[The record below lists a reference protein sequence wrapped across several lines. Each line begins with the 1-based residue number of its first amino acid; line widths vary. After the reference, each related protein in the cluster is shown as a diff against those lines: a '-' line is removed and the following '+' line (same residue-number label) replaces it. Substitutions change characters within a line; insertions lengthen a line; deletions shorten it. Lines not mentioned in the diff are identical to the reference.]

1 MKITPEARKIACDFS
16 KARID
21 WIPKDPELAQFW
33 NAVSIGL
40 PLLEGYLIRALSKAK
55 KEIPPNRDDLYADC
69 ELFCRQ
75 EANHSK
81 THMAFN
87 DMVSDTGR
95 YPRIGEFVDKLEAE
109 YKEFDRKY
117 GLRHAM
123 LYAEGFE
130 TAGPIFAMYFL
141 VQANKRLADDDVDL
155 VTLSLWRWHLSE
167 EFEHRCC
174 AFNVVEELYG
184 TYWGRIFGICKAT
197 GHLLSFAIPLSEY
210 MLEQDMKAGRI
221 ERGFKARLRKF
232 RSYSG
237 MFFFIT
243 PRLLRAFSPWYNPK
257 NLKEPPGCEEVLMIA
272 SETLDLNQMA
282 SRARETVGGRV

>member
-1 MKITPEARKIACDFS
+1 MNIEPEARKIECDFS

-21 WIPKDPELAQFW
+21 WIPSDPELAQFW

-40 PLLEGYLIRALSKAK
+40 PLLEGYLIRALAKAK
-55 KEIPPNRDDLYADC
+55 KHLPEGRDDLYADC
-69 ELFCRQ
+69 ELFCKQ

-87 DMVSDTGR
+87 DMVRATGH
-95 YPRIGEFVDKLEAE
+95 YPEMDKYTDRLREDYAR
-109 YKEFDRKY
+109 FDRER

-130 TAGPIFAMYFL
+130 TAGPIFASYFL
-141 VQANKRLADDDVDL
+141 VQANKRLKDQDVDL
-155 VTLSLWRWHLSE
+155 ITLSLWRWHLSE

-174 AFNVVEELYG
+174 AYNVVEALYG
-184 TYWGRIFGICKAT
+184 TYWGRIGGIIKAT
-197 GHLLSFAIPLSEY
+197 SHLLGFAVPLSEY
-210 MLEQDMKAGRI
+210 MLKEDLKAGRMTG
-221 ERGFKARLRKF
+221 GFKGMVRKF
-232 RSYSG
+232 KSYSG

-257 NLKEPPGCEEVLMIA
+257 NLKEPQGCEAVLRVA

-282 SRARETVGGRV
+282 ARARETV

>member
-1 MKITPEARKIACDFS
+1 MNIKPEARKIECDFS

-40 PLLEGYLIRALSKAK
+40 PLLEGYLIRALAKSKK
-55 KEIPPNRDDLYADC
+55 LLPEDREDLYADC
-69 ELFCRQ
+69 ELFCKQ

-87 DMVSDTGR
+87 DMVRGLGY
-95 YPRIGEFVDKLEAE
+95 YPEMDKYTDKLRADYER
-109 YKEFDRKY
+109 FDREY

-130 TAGPIFAMYFL
+130 TAGPIFATYFL
-141 VQANKRLADDDVDL
+141 VQANKRLKDNDVDL
-155 VTLSLWRWHLSE
+155 ITLSLWRWHLSE

-174 AFNVVEELYG
+174 AFNVVEALYG
-184 TYWGRIFGICKAT
+184 TYWGRVGGIMKAT
-197 GHLLSFAIPLSEY
+197 FHLLGFAVPLSEY
-210 MLEQDMKAGRI
+210 MQREDKKAGRM
-221 ERGFKARLRKF
+221 ERGPKAMLRKLS
-232 RSYSG
+232 SYSG

-243 PRLLRAFSPWYNPK
+243 PRILRACTPWYNPK
-257 NLKEPPGCEEVLMIA
+257 NLKAPAGCEEVLTIA
-272 SETLDLNQMA
+272 SETLDLNKMA
-282 SRARETVGGRV
+282 ERARETIPA

>member
-1 MKITPEARKIACDFS
+1 MNIEPEARKISCDFS
-16 KARID
+16 QAKIN

-55 KEIPPNRDDLYADC
+55 REIPEERTDLYADC

-87 DMVSDTGR
+87 EMVRQTGHYPELDR
-95 YPRIGEFVDKLEAE
+95 YVEKLKSE
-109 YKEFDRKY
+109 YDEFDRKY
-117 GLRHAM
+117 GLKHAM

-141 VQANKRLADDDVDL
+141 VQANKRLSDDDVDL
-155 VTLSLWRWHLSE
+155 ITLSLWRWHLSE

-197 GHLLSFAIPLSEY
+197 SHLLSFAVPLSEY
-210 MLEQDMKAGRI
+210 MLKEDQKAGRI
-221 ERGFKARLRKF
+221 ETGLRAKFRKF
-232 RSYSG
+232 KSYSG
-237 MFFFIT
+237 MFLFIT

-257 NLKEPPGCEEVLMIA
+257 NLKEPEGCESVLIVA
-272 SETLDLNQMA
+272 SETLDLNKMA
-282 SRARETVGGRV
+282 SRARETLSPGR